1 MGDGFES
8 LVQTH
13 VQHLDGVGGFER
25 QLDGEVV
32 HADLVCLGRVALED
46 EIHIQGDGALLDRD
60 IEGVKCRQIV
70 HALRITCSSNGN
82 LLAVG
87 ALDLVA
93 NLTIQH
99 IRDEAVIVVHIITPP
114 LLRNIPHLFEYG
126 RHVLLASLVVLR
138 SDIAVHLLPFGVLAV
153 EFLLQSLQNKVLRI
167 TDWPKNDHQ
176 FVGIVLVSVAKVRCD
191 ILNRFPHSLRGLGL
205 AVR

>member
-1 MGDGFES
+1 MNSTEGGDVTGFGRGLAENVHELRVLDEIGSVARFALLLMGNGLEP
-8 LVQTH
+8 LVQAH
-13 VQHLDGVGGFER
+13 VQHLDGVSGFER

-46 EIHIQGDGALLDRD
+46 EIHLHGDGALLDRD

-70 HALRITCSSNGN
+70 HALRVTCSSNGN

-93 NLTIQH
+93 NLAIQH
-99 IRDEAVIVVHIITPP
+99 IRDEAVIVVHIVTPP
-114 LLRNIPHLFEYG
+114 LLRSIPHLVEYG

-138 SDIAVHLLPFGVLAV
+138 SDVAVHLLPFGVLAV
-153 EFLLQSLQNKVLRI
+153 
-167 TDWPKNDHQ
+167 
-176 FVGIVLVSVAKVRCD
+176 
-191 ILNRFPHSLRGLGL
+191 
-205 AVR
+205 

>member
-25 QLDGEVV
+25 QLDGKEV
-32 HADLVCLGRVALED
+32 HADLVCLGRVSLEN
-46 EIHIQGDGALLDRD
+46 EIHLQGDCALLDRD

-70 HALRITCSSNGN
+70 HALRVTCSSNGN

-93 NLTIQH
+93 NLTI
-99 IRDEAVIVVHIITPP
+99 
-114 LLRNIPHLFEYG
+114 
-126 RHVLLASLVVLR
+126 
-138 SDIAVHLLPFGVLAV
+138 
-153 EFLLQSLQNKVLRI
+153 
-167 TDWPKNDHQ
+167 
-176 FVGIVLVSVAKVRCD
+176 
-191 ILNRFPHSLRGLGL
+191 
-205 AVR
+205 